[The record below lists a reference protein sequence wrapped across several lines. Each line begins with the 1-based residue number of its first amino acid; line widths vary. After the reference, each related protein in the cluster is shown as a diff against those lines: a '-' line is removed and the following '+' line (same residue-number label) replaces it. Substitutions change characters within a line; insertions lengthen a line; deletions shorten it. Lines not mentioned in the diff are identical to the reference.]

1 LSDAYLWKGIALRKV
16 NRNAEAHQA
25 IDKAVQLT
33 PDWTWAKEQ
42 LQKTPAQ

>member
-1 LSDAYLWKGIALRKV
+1 V

-25 IDKAVQLT
+25 IAKAVQLS
-33 PDWTWAKEQ
+33 PDWIWAKEQ